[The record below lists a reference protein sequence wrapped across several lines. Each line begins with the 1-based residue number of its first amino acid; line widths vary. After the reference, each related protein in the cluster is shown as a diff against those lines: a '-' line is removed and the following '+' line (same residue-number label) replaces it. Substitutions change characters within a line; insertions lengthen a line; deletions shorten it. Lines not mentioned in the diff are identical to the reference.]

1 MAAKRTYDR
10 GAEWRQW
17 DLHIHSPASFHW
29 KGTRFE
35 SPPDSKKNQDLV
47 DEMIAALNAAEPA
60 AYALMDYWTFDGWFA
75 LKERLAQVGSPQLKK
90 TIFPGIEL
98 RLAAPTTCRLNAH
111 VLFSDEVADQVLHD
125 FKSTLEVE
133 IIKRP
138 LSNNALVELAR
149 TISEDILK
157 VHGIKK
163 ADVENDD
170 QKALLAGSIVAE
182 INCESYKKAIEKV
195 PKGQAIG
202 FMPYDTSD
210 GLAEVRWQEHYA
222 FFLGLFRSAP
232 IFETRNIDRRCAFVG
247 DETPGNAK
255 WLKNFQSAL
264 GTPKLAVSGSDAHCF
279 VGQSGDNDKRGYG
292 DFPSSKITWI
302 KADPTFLGLC
312 QAIREPSKRS
322 FIGAKPPK
330 LEEVD
335 QNKTFFIDRVEVRK
349 NPDSSLMD
357 EWLAKCNIPL
367 NPDLIAIIGNKGSGK
382 SALADVIALLGN
394 SKQKDHF
401 SFLSSKR
408 FRAKPK
414 ELAKYFK
421 GQMTW
426 CDQSQSE
433 TKALSEDPDSTAV
446 EMVRYIPQAHF
457 EKLCNDHVSGQSDVF
472 ENELRAVIF
481 DHTSS
486 ARRQK
491 ALDFGQLIEQQE
503 SSYRDQLGEYRKELR
518 RLNQEIEAIE
528 TQLQPNVRKSLKE
541 LLALKKKQIEEH
553 NKILPKTEPKPSEQ
567 LTIGQQQA
575 ATALEEMDVKL
586 KEIEDRERV
595 AATLAASRTAKTQA
609 VQALRERLHILRRQF
624 KTFQQETAADMSTLG
639 LQLSA
644 IATLTVNEAALDKIV
659 QTNALEQKTQ
669 EEKTDA
675 DAKVKQELLE
685 KQALL
690 NAELNE
696 PQIRYQQSLKA
707 LLVWQEKLAE
717 LVGGNDV
724 PDTLKGVEARIKQ
737 LDQLPATLGDRKAQ
751 RLQLS
756 AEIFDILEAQRT
768 AREELFKPI
777 QDLIQSNRLIRDE
790 YKLQFQATLGGSTE
804 ALSTALF
811 ALIKQ
816 NAGEFKGDEES
827 HATVKRIAEKLD
839 LSHKSQALQFVT
851 ELHDKIAAAAK
862 GGNPSI
868 VGITSILRTAKT
880 PSGVNKTSA
889 DVYDL
894 IFGLSF
900 LEPRYSLLFQDTQIE
915 QLSPG
920 QRGALLLIF
929 YLLVD
934 KGRNPIILDQP
945 EENLDNET
953 VVNLLVPVLNEA
965 KRKRQIFMVTHN
977 PNLAVVCDAEQV
989 IYCSFDRK
997 NASKINYKSGAIE
1010 NSEINVH
1017 VVNVLE
1023 GTKRAFN
1030 NRSSK
1035 YH

>member
-1 MAAKRTYDR
+1 MSRD
-10 GAEWRQW
+10 
-17 DLHIHSPASFHW
+17 
-29 KGTRFE
+29 
-35 SPPDSKKNQDLV
+35 
-47 DEMIAALNAAEPA
+47 
-60 AYALMDYWTFDGWFA
+60 
-75 LKERLAQVGSPQLKK
+75 
-90 TIFPGIEL
+90 
-98 RLAAPTTCRLNAH
+98 
-111 VLFSDEVADQVLHD
+111 
-125 FKSTLEVE
+125 
-133 IIKRP
+133 
-138 LSNNALVELAR
+138 
-149 TISEDILK
+149 
-157 VHGIKK
+157 
-163 ADVENDD
+163 DD
-170 QKALLAGSIVAE
+170 QKALLAGAMVAE

-222 FFLGLFRSAP
+222 FFLGLFRSSP
-232 IFETRNIDRRCAFVG
+232 IFETRNIDRRSAFVG

-255 WLKNFQSAL
+255 WFNSFQSAL
-264 GTPKLAVSGSDAHCF
+264 GFPKLAVSGSDAHCF

-335 QNKTFFIDRVEVRK
+335 QNKTFFIERVEVRK
-349 NPDSSLMD
+349 NAGSSLTD

-401 SFLSSKR
+401 SFLSTKR

-414 ELAKYFK
+414 DLAKHFK

-426 CDQSQSE
+426 CDQSRSE
-433 TKALSEDPDSTAV
+433 TKALSEDPESTAV

-457 EKLCNDHVSGQSDVF
+457 EKLCNDHVSGQSDIF

-486 ARRQK
+486 AIRQK
-491 ALDFGQLIEQQE
+491 ALDFAQLIELQE

-528 TQLQPNVRKSLKE
+528 SQLQPDARKSLEE
-541 LLALKKKQIEEH
+541 LLTLKKKQIEEH
-553 NKILPKTEPKPSEQ
+553 HKITPKVEPKPSEQ
-567 LTIGQQQA
+567 LTPEQQQA
-575 ATALEEMDVKL
+575 ATELEEIDVKL
-586 KEIEDRERV
+586 REIEDRER
-595 AATLAASRTAKTQA
+595 TSTTTTASLTAKTQA
-609 VQALRERLHILRRQF
+609 VQALRERLRILQRQF
-624 KTFQQETAADMSTLG
+624 KTFQQETSADLQTLG
-639 LQLSA
+639 LEPSA
-644 IATLTVNEAALDKIV
+644 IVTLTINEAPLDKVIQEV
-659 QTNALEQKTQ
+659 TLEHKGLNEKVEADNA
-669 EEKTDA
+669 EKQ
-675 DAKVKQELLE
+675 VLLE
-685 KQALL
+685 KQSDF
-690 NAELNE
+690 NARLNE
-696 PQIRYQQSLKA
+696 PQLKYQQSVKA
-707 LLVWQEKLAE
+707 MQAWQEKLAE
-717 LVGGNDV
+717 LTGADDV
-724 PDTLKGVEARIKQ
+724 PDTFKGVEARIRQ
-737 LDQLPATLGDRKAQ
+737 LDKLPTDLTDR
-751 RLQLS
+751 RTNRRQLS
-756 AEIFDILEAQRT
+756 GEIFDILEAQRK
-768 AREELFKPI
+768 AREALFKPV
-777 QDLIQSNRLIRDE
+777 QDLIQNNRLIRDE
-790 YKLQFQATLGGSTE
+790 YKLQFQATLGGSTD

-816 NAGEFKGDEES
+816 NAGDFRGDEES
-827 HATVKRIAEKLD
+827 HAAVKRIAENLD
-839 LSHKSQALQFVT
+839 LSTKDQALQFVT
-851 ELHDKIAAAAK
+851 ELHDKIATAAR
-862 GGNPSI
+862 GGNTSA
-868 VGITSILRTAKT
+868 VGITSILRTAKA

-953 VVNLLVPVLNEA
+953 VVNLLVPVLTEA
-965 KRKRQIFMVTHN
+965 KRKRQILMVTHN

-997 NASKINYKSGAIE
+997 KSSKITYVSGAIE
-1010 NSEINVH
+1010 TPTINVH

-1023 GTKRAFN
+1023 GTKRAFD
-1030 NRSSK
+1030 NRRSK

>member
-1 MAAKRTYDR
+1 MPENWKYER

-29 KGTRFE
+29 NGTRFE
-35 SPPDSKKNQDLV
+35 STPDSKKNQDLV
-47 DEMIAALNAAEPA
+47 DEMITALNSAQPA
-60 AYALMDYWTFDGWFA
+60 VYALMDYWTFEGWFA
-75 LKERLAQVGSPQLKK
+75 LKRRLKK
-90 TIFPGIEL
+90 PGAPKLTKTVFAGIEL
-98 RLAAPTTCRLNAH
+98 RLAAPTSCRLNAH
-111 VLFSDEVADQVLHD
+111 VLFSDEVDEQVLHD
-125 FKSTLEVE
+125 FKSALQVE
-133 IIKRP
+133 IINRP
-138 LSNNALVELAR
+138 LSDGSLIDLAR
-149 TISEDILK
+149 KVSEDKLR
-157 VHGIKK
+157 VHGFKK
-163 ADVENDD
+163 SEIDSDE
-170 QKALLAGSIVAE
+170 QKALLAGATIAE

-195 PKGQAIG
+195 PRGQAIG

-210 GLAEVRWQEHYA
+210 GLSEVKWQDDYA
-222 FFLGLFRSAP
+222 YFLGLFTSSP
-232 IFETRNIDRRCAFVG
+232 IFETRNDDLRGAFVG
-247 DETPGNAK
+247 EETPGNSK
-255 WLKNFQSAL
+255 WIRSFQASL
-264 GTPKLAVSGSDAHCF
+264 GQPRLAVSGSDAHRF
-279 VGQSGDNDKRGYG
+279 VGEAGNNDKRGYG
-292 DFPSSKITWI
+292 DFPSSKVTWI
-302 KADPTFLGLC
+302 KADPTFLGLL
-312 QAIREPSKRS
+312 QAIKEPAKRS
-322 FIGAKPPK
+322 FIGERPPK
-330 LEEVD
+330 LIEVE
-335 QNKTFFIDRVEVRK
+335 QNKTYFIDRVEVRK
-349 NPDSSLMD
+349 NAGSADDWLSNCSLS
-357 EWLAKCNIPL
+357 L
-367 NPDLIAIIGNKGSGK
+367 NPDLVAIIGNKGSGK
-382 SALADVIALLGN
+382 SALADVAALLGN

-414 ELAKYFK
+414 ELAKHFK

-426 CDQSQSE
+426 CDQSKSE
-433 TKALSEDPDSTAV
+433 AKSLAEDPEPTAV
-446 EMVRYIPQAHF
+446 ELVRYIPQAHF

-481 DHTSS
+481 DHTGI
-486 ARRQK
+486 AIRQK
-491 ALDFGQLIEQQE
+491 AFDFSQLIEQQE
-503 SSYRDQLGEYRKELR
+503 SSYRDQLSEYRKELR
-518 RLNQEIEAIE
+518 RLNKEIEAIE
-528 TQLQPNVRKSLKE
+528 AQLQPSVRKSLEE

-553 NKILPKTEPKPSEQ
+553 NKIVPQAEPKPSEQ
-567 LTIGQQQA
+567 LTVEQQQA
-575 ATALEEMDVKL
+575 ATALEDIDNKL
-586 KEIEDRERV
+586 RAIEVRERTV
-595 AATLAASRTAKTQA
+595 TTTTASLTAKAQA
-609 VQALRERLHILRRQF
+609 VQALRERLRILQRQF
-624 KTFQQETAADMSTLG
+624 KTFQQETSSDLQTLG
-639 LQLSA
+639 LELSA
-644 IATLTVNEAALDKIV
+644 ITTLTVNEGPLDKVI
-659 QTNALEQKTQ
+659 QEIALERKGLNDKA
-669 EEKTDA
+669 EA
-675 DAKVKQELLE
+675 DAVEKQQLLE
-685 KQALL
+685 KQVLF

-696 PQIRYQQSLKA
+696 PQLRYQQSLKA
-707 LLVWQEKLAE
+707 TQAWQDKLAE
-717 LVGGNDV
+717 LTGADDV
-724 PDTLKGVEARIKQ
+724 PDTLRGVEARISQ
-737 LDQLPATLGDRKAQ
+737 LDQLPSALTDRRMK
-751 RLQLS
+751 RLQMS
-756 AEIFDILEAQRT
+756 GDIFDILEAQRK
-768 AREELFKPI
+768 AREDLFKPV

-790 YKLQFQATLGGSTE
+790 YKLQFQATLGGSTD

-811 ALIKQ
+811 TLIKQ

-827 HATVKRIAEKLD
+827 HAAVKRIAEKLD
-839 LSHKSQALQFVT
+839 LSKKAEALQFVT
-851 ELHDKIAAAAK
+851 ELHDKIVAASN

-894 IFGLSF
+894 FFGLSF

-965 KRKRQIFMVTHN
+965 KKKRQIFMVTHN

-997 NASKINYKSGAIE
+997 NSSKIRYVSGAIE
-1010 NSEINVH
+1010 NPEINVH